1 MSRKPTHPSW
11 AGQVSREAS
20 NAVHIL
26 SPSNSNTTIGSS
38 NGNISKMSPSVMFP
52 MLADVGGPNAQVFK
66 GFSPGPYTES
76 PRSVPAQMSTPSV
89 PPQPFMQR
97 A

>member
-1 MSRKPTHPSW
+1 
-11 AGQVSREAS
+11 
-20 NAVHIL
+20 
-26 SPSNSNTTIGSS
+26 
-38 NGNISKMSPSVMFP
+38 MSPSVMFP

-76 PRSVPAQMSTPSV
+76 PRSVPAQMSTPSD